1 MEDSQLKDYQ
11 GDYEEYL
18 RKNSAE
24 ALIMSD
30 KAAKARE
37 LQKSQIK
44 SKSKVS
50 HPPSQHKPAACI
62 GLTTG
67 ACTPCGFPGC
77 LLSVTMQIRST
88 PHACMA
94 DAC

>member
-24 ALIMSD
+24 AQIMSD

-50 HPPSQHKPAACI
+50 QPPSWHSPAACI
-62 GLTTG
+62 DQPQAHALLAAFLA
-67 ACTPCGFPGC
+67 ACH
-77 LLSVTMQIRST
+77 Q
-88 PHACMA
+88 
-94 DAC
+94 

>member
-1 MEDSQLKDYQ
+1 MKVNAQVEDSQLKDYQ

-24 ALIMSD
+24 AEIMAG

-44 SKSKVS
+44 SKSKVWW
-50 HPPSQHKPAACI
+50 
-62 GLTTG
+62 G
-67 ACTPCGFPGC
+67 ACWQC
-77 LLSVTMQIRST
+77 
-88 PHACMA
+88 
-94 DAC
+94 